1 MRNGKRELIKKR
13 ANKRKTEPKEE
24 PRSRGP
30 REPLQGEG
38 TIRGARTHA
47 RAAKRKN
54 PSATFNCH
62 PGRQRALLILHM
74 SFSSFLKSLSPFSF
88 YPSSST
94 WLPHSGEHLAVVFK
108 RSDSTSKSH
117 KRKKFVVDE
126 KRVTFGGRVCV
137 CVWFSLF
144 SFVFCFWVFR

>member
-126 KRVTFGGRVCV
+126 KGLLLGDVFV

-144 SFVFCFWVFR
+144 SFAFYFWVFR